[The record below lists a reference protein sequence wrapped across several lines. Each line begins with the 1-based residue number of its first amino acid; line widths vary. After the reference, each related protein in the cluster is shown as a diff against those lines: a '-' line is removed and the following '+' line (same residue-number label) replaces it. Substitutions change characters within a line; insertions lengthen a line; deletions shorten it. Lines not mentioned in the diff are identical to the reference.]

1 MINTLKRKLKV
12 KLYRKEMNLLKLNK
26 NKKYT

>member
-26 NKKYT
+26 NQKYT